1 MEQMM
6 EERKAFVVQIL
17 SRENATW
24 QGTVTWLDGKKTQPF
39 RSALE
44 LLRLMESAVTTSE
57 RGREAEVRD
66 DGGRACTL
74 EEGTPEADQIA
85 VSAIDP

>member
-6 EERKAFVVQIL
+6 EERRAFVVQIL

-44 LLRLMESAVTTSE
+44 LLRLIDSAQLAQQS
-57 RGREAEVRD
+57 AEL
-66 DGGRACTL
+66 A
-74 EEGTPEADQIA
+74 PADE
-85 VSAIDP
+85 

>member
-1 MEQMM
+1 MKQIT
-6 EERKAFVVQIL
+6 EERRAFVVQIL

-44 LLRLMESAVTTSE
+44 LLRLMDSAVTT
-57 RGREAEVRD
+57 REAEVRD